1 MRTHATALLA
11 LLLLAAT
18 LTGCGIG
25 PRIGESAAE
34 FKSDD
39 RITLTIMHNWTIQDG
54 KAIAY
59 RRIMEEFRASHPNV
73 ILEEEGLATDSLKSK
88 IRTLAAADE
97 MPDLFVMWPYAMTGD
112 FVRGDLIQPIDDFLN
127 SRPEWKNGFIPHA
140 FDDFTVNGRIYTV
153 PMNLAPTSLIYY
165 NQELFDRYAVKVPTT
180 WDELLIAVDVFNRNE
195 IIPIALGNKA
205 NWVAQST
212 IFSTIANRVTGTE
225 WFLNAVNQTGAS
237 FEDPVFIEA
246 LSKLQQLA
254 QAHAFQTGFNSID
267 DNQMMK
273 LYFEGKAAMFINGG
287 WAVSNI
293 VNNAPQ
299 EVLDHTHVT
308 ILPPIEGGKGE
319 ERSTSG
325 VVGTGLGVN
334 KKLTGA
340 KKEAALDLLYA
351 LSGPEGQKATLDSST
366 LVSYNIEPDPT
377 IAHPL
382 FIELDQLIAGL
393 DIHPVYDISL
403 SSAAAEVVNNSIQEL
418 LSGGSPEDAARKIQR
433 AQAAAVNNG

>member
-1 MRTHATALLA
+1 
-11 LLLLAAT
+11 
-18 LTGCGIG
+18 
-25 PRIGESAAE
+25 
-34 FKSDD
+34 
-39 RITLTIMHNWTIQDG
+39 
-54 KAIAY
+54 
-59 RRIMEEFRASHPNV
+59 
-73 ILEEEGLATDSLKSK
+73 
-88 IRTLAAADE
+88 
-97 MPDLFVMWPYAMTGD
+97 
-112 FVRGDLIQPIDDFLN
+112 
-127 SRPEWKNGFIPHA
+127 
-140 FDDFTVNGRIYTV
+140 FTVDGNIYTV

-165 NQELFDRYAVKVPTT
+165 NQALFDRYAVKVPTT
-180 WDELLIAVDVFNRNE
+180 WDELLTAVEIFNRNE

-246 LSKLQQLA
+246 LSRIQQLA
-254 QAHAFQTGFNSID
+254 KVHAFQPGFNSID

-273 LYFEGKAAMFINGG
+273 LYIEGKAAMFINGG

-293 VNNAPQ
+293 VNNAPK

-308 ILPPIEGGKGE
+308 ILPPIEGGKGKA
-319 ERSTSG
+319 RSTSG

-334 KKLTGA
+334 KKLSGE

-366 LVSYNIEPDPT
+366 LVSYDIEPDPA

-382 FIELDQLIAGL
+382 FIELNQLIAGL

-403 SSAAAEVVNNSIQEL
+403 SSAAAEVVNNGIQEL
-418 LSGGSPEDAARKIQR
+418 LSGGSPEAIARKIQR
-433 AQAAAVNNG
+433 AQAAALNNG